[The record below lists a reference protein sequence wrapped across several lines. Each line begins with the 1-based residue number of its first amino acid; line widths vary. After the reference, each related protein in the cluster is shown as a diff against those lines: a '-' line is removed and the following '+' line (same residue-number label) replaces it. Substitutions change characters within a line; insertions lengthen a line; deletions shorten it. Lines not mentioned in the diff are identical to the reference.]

1 MGVLL
6 VTPIVFESQFYGAV
20 LCQLVLDVLE
30 GLLEQHLDLMDQ
42 RHFLD
47 QLLFWPI
54 VNQFTIWPGS
64 TSVQAFGG

>member
-1 MGVLL
+1 M
-6 VTPIVFESQFYGAV
+6 V
-20 LCQLVLDVLE
+20 LCLLVLDVLE

-54 VNQFTIWPGS
+54 ANQFTIWPGS
-64 TSVQAFGG
+64 TSVQAFRG